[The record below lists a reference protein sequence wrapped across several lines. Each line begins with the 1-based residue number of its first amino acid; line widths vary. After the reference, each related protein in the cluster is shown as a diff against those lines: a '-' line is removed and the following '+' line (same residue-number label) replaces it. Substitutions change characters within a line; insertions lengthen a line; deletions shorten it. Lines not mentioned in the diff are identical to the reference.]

1 MKRWRISYLVL
12 AAVAI
17 LAIAGCNDDNNG
29 TGTNVEPPVPH
40 DPIPADNAVNQDLR
54 VRLEWSAFDPDGDLT
69 DYKIYLDTLN
79 PPTYDTTV
87 NTYLYSHSNNRF
99 EFNTTYYWQII
110 ANDRHHPDVVGPI
123 WRFTTGNLYQV
134 DLWDTQNA
142 LKIFVNDDSLVFV
155 ADDGA
160 GMKIFMVTDTSQV
173 GQRIDSV
180 GAISSTGFNNDI
192 YESAGVA
199 YMATNNG
206 LNIYDV
212 SNPAIPVVIRLL
224 QVPVYSPSEDV
235 RAVNVI
241 GNYAYTASVMLAAN
255 PANDTGYVRILN
267 ISDPADTVLQEGSIA
282 FQGIGQDIYVVGNY
296 AYVADS
302 LNGLRIFDIS
312 DETNPT
318 LESTLA
324 TNDRAI
330 AVFAVGTTVYIADGS
345 AGLTIV
351 DASNPASPSIVG
363 NIDMPDY
370 ARDVYV
376 RDNYA
381 YVADYAHGGLQI
393 ANVTTPSAPVI
404 VASRLTLGGAAGV
417 FVDDHYVYF
426 GDKFNGLI
434 VYEFQPAN

>member
-1 MKRWRISYLVL
+1 LKRWRISYLVL

-17 LAIAGCNDDNNG
+17 LAIAGCNDDDNG

-54 VRLEWSAFDPDGDLT
+54 VRLEWNAFDPDGDLT
-69 DYKIYLDTLN
+69 EYKIYLDTLN
-79 PPTYDTTV
+79 PPAYDTTV
-87 NTYLYSHSNNRF
+87 TTYLYSHSDNRF
-99 EFNTTYYWQII
+99 KFNTTYYWKII
-110 ANDRHHPDVVGPI
+110 ANDGHHPDVEGPV

-142 LKIFVNDDSLVFV
+142 LKIYVNEDSLVFL

-160 GMKIFMVTDTSQV
+160 GLKIFMVTDTSQV

-180 GAISSTGFNNDI
+180 GAMASTGFNNDV
-192 YESAGVA
+192 YASGDKA

-206 LNIYDV
+206 LLIIDV
-212 SNPAIPVVIRLL
+212 SDPAVPDLDTTWLDPIY
-224 QVPVYSPSEDV
+224 QVNEDV
-235 RAVNVI
+235 RGVNVI
-241 GNYAYTASVMLAAN
+241 GNYAYTASAILATD
-255 PANDTGYVRILN
+255 PANDTGYVRI
-267 ISDPADTVLQEGSIA
+267 IDITDPFNATLEGSYA
-282 FQGIGQDIYVVGNY
+282 FQGIGQDIYVSGNY

-302 LNGLRIFDIS
+302 INGLRIFDIS

-330 AVFAVGTTVYIADGS
+330 AVFAVGTMVYVADGS

-351 DASNPASPSIVG
+351 DASSPGSPSIVG
-363 NIDMPDY
+363 NVDMPDY
-370 ARDVYV
+370 ARDVCV
-376 RDNYA
+376 RGNYA

-393 ANVTTPSAPVI
+393 ANVATPSAPVI
-404 VASRLTLGGAAGV
+404 VATRSTLGGAAGV
-417 FVDDHYVYF
+417 AVDDHYVYF